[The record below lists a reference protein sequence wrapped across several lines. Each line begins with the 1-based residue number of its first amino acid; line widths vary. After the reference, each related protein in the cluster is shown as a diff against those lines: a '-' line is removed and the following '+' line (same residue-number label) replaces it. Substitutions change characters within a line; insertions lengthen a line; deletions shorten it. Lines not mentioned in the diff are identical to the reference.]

1 MSFILDALRKSE
13 VDRQRDAAPG
23 LMRSPMA
30 SVRRETPVW
39 SWLLIGLL
47 ALALVGIATAWWY
60 LGPGETETAVT
71 AGEPEAVA
79 PAPATTPAA
88 STGSSASI
96 APDATSDA
104 RAENPPGIAPALITG
119 EPRPIMDLI
128 RSDPGLPRYTLSFL
142 EYNSANPGASSA
154 WINGSRYYPGQIID
168 GGPEVA
174 RIRVDGVVL
183 AWRGQIYLLTAR

>member
-13 VDRQRDAAPG
+13 IDRQRDAAPG

-60 LGPGETETAVT
+60 LGLGETETAVT
-71 AGEPEAVA
+71 AGEPEATA
-79 PAPATTPAA
+79 PAPATTPAR
-88 STGSSASI
+88 SSGSSASI

-104 RAENPPGIAPALITG
+104 QAENPPGVAPMLITG

-142 EYNSANPGASSA
+142 EYNSANPDASSA
-154 WINGSRYYPGQIID
+154 WINGSRYYPGQVID

-183 AWRGQIYLLTAR
+183 AWRGQIYLLTVR